1 MSKLNPT
8 TEVMWIYYS
17 LHYFLLKVWQRAGHD
32 IENEMIFN
40 SNRAFVFHDSCGF
53 EAGRTSEL
61 DKVKDFV
68 QKCSTFRNLMNH
80 LHVIW

>member
-1 MSKLNPT
+1 MSELNPIAQ
-8 TEVMWIYYS
+8 VIWIYSPYP
-17 LHYFLLKVWQRAGHD
+17 YLLKVWQRGEHD
-32 IENEMIFN
+32 IENEMIFD
-40 SNRAFVFHDSCGF
+40 SNASFVFHDSCGF

-68 QKCSTFRNLMNH
+68 QKCSTSKRLRDN

>member
-1 MSKLNPT
+1 
-8 TEVMWIYYS
+8 MWIYTPY
-17 LHYFLLKVWQRAGHD
+17 HILLKVWQRGEHE
-32 IENEMIFN
+32 IENEMIFE
-40 SNRAFVFHDSCGF
+40 SNMAFVFHDSRGF

-68 QKCSTFRNLMNH
+68 QKCSTKTSLKDH

>member
-1 MSKLNPT
+1 MSELNPT
-8 TEVMWIYYS
+8 AQVIWIYTPY
-17 LHYFLLKVWQRAGHD
+17 HILLKVWQRGEHD
-32 IENEMIFN
+32 IENEMTFE
-40 SNRAFVFHDSCGF
+40 SNMAFVFHDSRGF

-68 QKCSTFRNLMNH
+68 QKCSTNKSLKDL

>member
-1 MSKLNPT
+1 MIFKSNPT
-8 TEVMWIYYS
+8 
-17 LHYFLLKVWQRAGHD
+17 
-32 IENEMIFN
+32 
-40 SNRAFVFHDSCGF
+40 FVFHDSCGF

-68 QKCSTFRNLMNH
+68 QKCSKNKNLRDH

>member
-1 MSKLNPT
+1 MRIYT
-8 TEVMWIYYS
+8 IYYI
-17 LHYFLLKVWQRAGHD
+17 FLKVWQRGEHD
-32 IENEMIFN
+32 IESEMIFE
-40 SNRAFVFHDSCGF
+40 SNRAFVFHDSRGF

-68 QKCSTFRNLMNH
+68 QKCSTNRDIWNH

>member
-1 MSKLNPT
+1 MSELNPT
-8 TEVMWIYYS
+8 AQVMWIYSHY
-17 LHYFLLKVWQRAGHD
+17 YFLLKVWQRGEHD
-32 IENEMIFN
+32 LENEMSFE
-40 SNRAFVFHDSCGF
+40 SNNAYVFHDSCGF

-68 QKCSTFRNLMNH
+68 RKRSNSKDFDAH

>member
-1 MSKLNPT
+1 MSELKPT
-8 TEVMWIYYS
+8 AQVMWIYSIY
-17 LHYFLLKVWQRAGHD
+17 YILLKVWQRGEHD
-32 IENEMIFN
+32 IENEMRFE
-40 SNRAFVFHDSCGF
+40 SNRAFVFHDSRGF

-68 QKCSTFRNLMNH
+68 RKCSTNIDIRKH